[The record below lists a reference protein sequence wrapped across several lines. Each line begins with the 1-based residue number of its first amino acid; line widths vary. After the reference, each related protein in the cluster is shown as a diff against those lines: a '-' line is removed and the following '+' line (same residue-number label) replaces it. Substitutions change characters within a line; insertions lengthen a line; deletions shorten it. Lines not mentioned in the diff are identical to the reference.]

1 MPASVRL
8 AVLGA
13 PGGPR
18 EILFEKH
25 DIVVF
30 GRAPYCHVSI
40 PGDPFL
46 SKNHFLIEATPPDC
60 LVLDLGSTNGTLV
73 NGAPAVGRV
82 ALKDGDVVSAGAV
95 EATVT
100 IRCDDGPP
108 GDPGEVQTW
117 RKFPGLEVLRELGA
131 GTMGKVF
138 LVKMA
143 PSGTEAVL
151 KTATLKGGLEEDKR
165 GAYFQREMAA
175 TKELRHP
182 NIVAF
187 LDGGRFEGNFYF
199 LLEYCAG
206 GSVAA
211 LMERRGGRLTPAEA
225 GPLMLQALDGLQF
238 AHSRGIV
245 HRDLKPANLL
255 LTGPESSPI
264 LKVADFGLAKNF
276 KLAGMSGVT
285 EAGMAAG
292 SLAYAPREQITN
304 FRFTQ
309 PTSDVFSLGASFYAM
324 LAGRGVY
331 DFAGKEPLDAVLE
344 GRTVPLSAR
353 APDLPAGLCAVIDQA
368 VSVDPAGRHADAAAF
383 RAALLDALKQS

>member
-1 MPASVRL
+1 MAAKVVLSV
-8 AVLGA
+8 VGG
-13 PGGPR
+13 PGGPQ
-18 EILFEKH
+18 EIVFDKH

-30 GRAPYCHVSI
+30 GRALHCHVSI
-40 PGDPFL
+40 PNDRFL
-46 SKNHFLIEATPPDC
+46 SKNHFLVEANPPSC
-60 LVLDLGSTNGTLV
+60 VVLDLGSTNGTTV

-82 ALKDGDVVSAGAV
+82 ELKDGDVVTAGAI
-95 EATVT
+95 EAKVSV
-100 IRCDDGPP
+100 REDDVQP

-117 RKFPGLEVLRELGA
+117 RKFPGLEVVRELGA

-138 LVKMA
+138 LVRMA

-151 KTATLKGGLEEDKR
+151 KTATLRSSLDDDKR

-206 GSVAA
+206 GSVASLVKA
-211 LMERRGGRLTPAEA
+211 RGGRLTPASA
-225 GPLMLQALDGLQF
+225 GPLMLQALDALEF
-238 AHSRGIV
+238 AHGRGIV

-255 LTGPESSPI
+255 LAGPEGSPI

-285 EAGMAAG
+285 EVGMAAG
-292 SLAYAPREQITN
+292 SLSYAPREQITN

-309 PTSDVFSLGASFYAM
+309 PTSDIFSLGATFYAM
-324 LAGRGVY
+324 LSGAVVY
-331 DFAGKEPLDAVLE
+331 DFAGKEPLEAVLE
-344 GRTVPLSAR
+344 GRTVPLAKR
-353 APDLPAGLCAVIDQA
+353 APDLPLGLCAAIDKA
-368 VSVDPAGRHADAAAF
+368 VSVDPAARYPDAAAF
-383 RAALLDALKQS
+383 RRELIKAL

>member
-1 MPASVRL
+1 MAGSVRL
-8 AVLGA
+8 FVAGG

-18 EILFEKH
+18 EFVFDKH
-25 DIVVF
+25 DIIVF
-30 GRAPYCHVSI
+30 GRALHCHISL
-40 PGDPFL
+40 PFDPFL
-46 SKNHFLIEATPPDC
+46 SKNHFLIEANPPAAV
-60 LVLDLGSTNGTLV
+60 VLDLGSTNGTLL

-82 ALKDGDVVSAGAV
+82 ALKDGDVVTAGAIEARVKLV
-95 EATVT
+95 E
-100 IRCDDGPP
+100 DDAAP

-117 RKFPGLEVLRELGA
+117 RKFPGLEVMRELGA
-131 GTMGKVF
+131 GAMGKVF

-151 KTATLKGGLEEDKR
+151 KTATLKSSLDADKR

-175 TKELRHP
+175 TKDLRHP

-211 LMERRGGRLTPAEA
+211 LMERRGGRLTQAEA
-225 GPLMLQALDGLQF
+225 GPLMLQALDGLRF
-238 AHSRGIV
+238 AHERGIV

-255 LTGPESSPI
+255 LAGPEAAPV

-285 EAGMAAG
+285 EVGMAAG
-292 SLAYAPREQITN
+292 SLSYAPREQLTN

-309 PTSDVFSLGASFYAM
+309 PTSDIFSLGATFYAM
-324 LAGRGVY
+324 LSGTGVY

-344 GRTVPLSAR
+344 GRTVPLSQR
-353 APDLPAGLCAVIDQA
+353 APDLPAALCAVIDKA
-368 VSVDPAGRHADAAAF
+368 VSVLPEGRYPDAAAF
-383 RAALLDALKQS
+383 RAELLNALK